1 MQQGHVESYYLE
13 STVGSITNQKRVP
26 FGDGIISTDDT
37 CFACETCEELFTP
50 MAPRKLQYSNILPH
64 LRKALRKV

>member
-1 MQQGHVESYYLE
+1 MQQGHIESYYLE
-13 STVGSITNQKRVP
+13 SIVGSITNQKTVP

-50 MAPRKLQYSNILPH
+50 TAPRKL
-64 LRKALRKV
+64 